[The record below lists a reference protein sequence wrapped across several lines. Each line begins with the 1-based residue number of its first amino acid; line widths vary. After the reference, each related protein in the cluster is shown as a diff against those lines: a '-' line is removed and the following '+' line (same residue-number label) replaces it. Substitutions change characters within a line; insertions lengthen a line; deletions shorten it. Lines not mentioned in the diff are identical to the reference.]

1 MRFVLATV
9 LLAAA
14 LPVTAQIY
22 QYTDD
27 KGNRVYTDQPPLG
40 VEATR
45 VELRAVNSL
54 PAPASNQPATS
65 SNPDDLDTAGHL
77 TPYSLLQLT
86 GLPDDEALR
95 ANNGTFDVQV
105 EITPKLASQHRL
117 QLVIDGQAYGAA
129 STSTSLHVVNLDRG
143 EHQLAVQVLANGHVV
158 QSSAEHTLS
167 VQRVHTGS
175 PALRPKPTPPPPPP
189 PPPPPSSPLK

>member
-1 MRFVLATV
+1 MRLVFATV

-27 KGNRVYTDQPPLG
+27 KGNRVYTDQPPMG
-40 VEATR
+40 VDATSI
-45 VELRAVNSL
+45 ELRAVNSL
-54 PAPASNQPATS
+54 PAPASSQPAAS
-65 SNPDDLDTAGHL
+65 SSLDDLDSAEQA

-117 QLVIDGQAYGAA
+117 QLVIDGQAYGTA
-129 STSTSLHVVNLDRG
+129 SASTSLHVVNLDRG
-143 EHQLAVQVLANGHVV
+143 EHQLAVQVLANEQVV
-158 QSSAEHTLS
+158 QTSAAQTLT
-167 VQRVHTGS
+167 VQRVHTSS
-175 PALRPKPTPPPPPP
+175 PALRPRPTPRSAP
-189 PPPPPSSPLK
+189 

>member
-1 MRFVLATV
+1 MRLIFAALLLTV
-9 LLAAA
+9 A

-40 VEATR
+40 VDATSI
-45 VELRAVNSL
+45 ELRAVNSL
-54 PAPASNQPATS
+54 PAPASSESTAP
-65 SNPDDLDTAGHL
+65 SNSDGSDTAKHA

-95 ANNGTFDVQV
+95 ANNGTFSVQV

-117 QLVIDGQAYGAA
+117 QLIIDGQAHGSAG
-129 STSTSLHVVNLDRG
+129 TSTTLHAVNLDRG
-143 EHQLAVQVLANGHVV
+143 EHRLAVQVLADEQVV
-158 QSSAEHTLS
+158 QSSAEQTLT
-167 VQRVHTGS
+167 VQRVHTSS
-175 PALRPKPTPPPPPP
+175 PALRPSPIPTPTP
-189 PPPPPSSPLK
+189 